1 MKLNINEFF
10 SRLSDR
16 EKTILYITIF
26 IISIVFLDQMILSP
40 IMTKMSQLSKDID
53 FQEETIK
60 RNLTILARK
69 DKIVEEQ
76 NKYSP
81 YLVARRKSD
90 EEEDRSFSLEL
101 QALAKDTIDLIDIR
115 SSGINKIGLLSRQYV
130 IDLNF
135 EAEMKYIFQFL
146 YKIENS
152 DKLYSVEKY
161 NIRSKP
167 DMSME
172 EDDEEEEPN
181 VLTCSISISKV
192 IIPK

>member
-16 EKTILYITIF
+16 ERIILYITIF

-40 IMTKMSQLSKDID
+40 IMTKMSQLSKNID

-69 DKIVEEQ
+69 YKIVEEQ

-101 QALAKDTIDLIDIR
+101 QALAKDTVDLIDIR
-115 SSGINKIGLLSRQYV
+115 SSGIHKIGLLSRQYV

-161 NIRSKP
+161 NIRPKL
-167 DMSME
+167 DMSIE
-172 EDDEEEEPN
+172 EEDEEERPN
-181 VLTCSISISKV
+181 VLTCSMSISKV

>member
-40 IMTKMSQLSKDID
+40 IMTKMSQLSKNID
-53 FQEETIK
+53 FQEVTIK

-101 QALAKDTIDLIDIR
+101 QALAKDTVDLIDIR

-161 NIRSKP
+161 NIRPKL
-167 DMSME
+167 DMSIE
-172 EDDEEEEPN
+172 EEDEEEQPN
-181 VLTCSISISKV
+181 VLTCSMSISKV